1 MKIPSFLASLA
12 LGWCLFSGLGLAPAW
27 AERADRDKPMNIEAD
42 ALRHDE
48 VNQVSVF
55 TGNVLLS
62 KGSIVMRGAQLEV
75 RTDADGYQFGTM
87 VAERGQ
93 RAFFRQKREGVEEFI
108 EGEAETIVYD
118 GRVDNV
124 RFLQRA
130 EVRRLRGTTLGDE
143 IIGNLIVYDN
153 LRDTFRVDGSSA
165 ASAAGKAQ
173 PGGRIRAMLTPSR
186 PAEPAAP
193 ASPALGTPAPAL
205 RPSGSL
211 APRP

>member
-1 MKIPSFLASLA
+1 M
-12 LGWCLFSGLGLAPAW
+12 GLGLTPAQ

-62 KGSIVMRGAQLEV
+62 KGSIVMRGSQLEV

-87 VAERGQ
+87 AAESGQ

-118 GRVDNV
+118 GRIDNV

-153 LRDTFRVDGSSA
+153 LRDTFRVEGRRSA
-165 ASAAGKAQ
+165 PTAGTQQ
-173 PGGRIRAMLTPSR
+173 PNGRIRAMLTPAR
-186 PAEPAAP
+186 KAEPPVPAP
-193 ASPALGTPAPAL
+193 PAQGAAPAL
-205 RPSGSL
+205 RSSGSL

>member
-1 MKIPSFLASLA
+1 M
-12 LGWCLFSGLGLAPAW
+12 GLGLAPAQ

-62 KGSIVMRGAQLEV
+62 KGSIVMRGSQLEV

-87 VAERGQ
+87 AAESGQ

-118 GRVDNV
+118 GRIDNV

-153 LRDTFRVDGSSA
+153 LRDTFRVEGRRSA
-165 ASAAGKAQ
+165 PTAGTQQ
-173 PGGRIRAMLTPSR
+173 PNGRIRAMLTPAR
-186 PAEPAAP
+186 KAEPPVPAP
-193 ASPALGTPAPAL
+193 PAQGAAPAL
-205 RPSGSL
+205 RSSGSL

>member
-1 MKIPSFLASLA
+1 MKTSHPVASLV
-12 LGWCLFSGLGLAPAW
+12 LGLGLLLSLGQTPVW

-62 KGSIVMRGAQLEV
+62 KGSIVMRGRQLEV
-75 RTDADGYQFGTM
+75 RTDPDGYQFGTM
-87 VAERGQ
+87 LAESGQ

-118 GRVDNV
+118 GRSDNV
-124 RFLQRA
+124 RFVQRA
-130 EVRRLRGTTLGDE
+130 EVRRLRGSTLGDE

-153 LRDTFRVDGSSA
+153 LRDTFRVEGRPATSTAGQSSA
-165 ASAAGKAQ
+165 T
-173 PGGRIRAMLTPSR
+173 GRVRAMLTPGRQADPSL
-186 PAEPAAP
+186 PAPPAQA
-193 ASPALGTPAPAL
+193 APAL